1 VREGVRETVAEEDLA
16 AEAARVIV
24 FRGEADSELD
34 DAPEVFID
42 LVFARGQNLRAGI

>member
-1 VREGVRETVAEEDLA
+1 MRETVAEEDVT

-24 FRGEADSELD
+24 FGGLADSELN